1 MNFAHDIAEDDHS
14 FVIDKVGRAAKPE
27 QRERV
32 LPQSRGLLSGA
43 ELKSGYVPRN
53 PTMDSIINRGVA
65 LFFLALTSPIF
76 LFLILAQLISVK
88 GSIFYSGDRIGKDKK
103 LFHIYKFRTLN
114 EVAKSLTSN
123 QTLPSGSMTET
134 SIGTYLRYSRLDE
147 LPQLWNIL
155 KGDMVFFGPRPI
167 RPEMENVYKESASG
181 YNERF
186 LVKPGLVGLSQA
198 VMGHETSKR
207 TRARFNRMCCKTNV
221 HYGYISLFVMRVGL
235 AVLGRG
241 LKCLRQ
247 AIRDLLYSSPEQ
259 KWTRSGF
266 YSPKNSFV
274 HLQEDGGKS
283 IGILTGISRNHL
295 QFVSAKLLQ
304 KGRHKIVLEREV
316 GGCRKVHINA
326 ILNIANGY
334 PVGIRTS
341 GFLHYG
347 SYSVEGGASDYK
359 VERYFVCTPL
369 LSK

>member
-1 MNFAHDIAEDDHS
+1 MNFAPNIAKDKHP
-14 FVIDKVGRAAKPE
+14 FIIDRAGPAVKSE
-27 QRERV
+27 ERERV
-32 LPQSRGLLSGA
+32 LPKSRGLLSGA

-53 PTMDSIINRGVA
+53 LALDFAINRGLS
-65 LFFLALTSPIF
+65 LFFLVLTSPIF
-76 LFLILAQLISVK
+76 LFLILAQLIFFK
-88 GSIFYSGDRIGKDKK
+88 GSIFYSGNRLGKDKE
-103 LFHIYKFRTLN
+103 LFQIYKFRTLN
-114 EVAKSLTSN
+114 EVAKNLTSN
-123 QTLPSGSMTET
+123 RTLPSDSMTET
-134 SIGTYLRYSRLDE
+134 PIGTYLRYSRLDE

-167 RPEMENVYKESASG
+167 RPEMESVYKKNASS

-241 LKCLRQ
+241 LICLRQ
-247 AIRDLLYSSPEQ
+247 AFRDIYYSSPEQ
-259 KWTRSGF
+259 KWMRNGF
-266 YSPKNSFV
+266 YSPKKSFV
-274 HLQEDGGKS
+274 HLQDDGENN
-283 IGILTGISRNHL
+283 IGILTGISGSHL
-295 QFVSAKLLQ
+295 QFVSAKLLK
-304 KGRHKIVLEREV
+304 KGRHKIVLERDIN
-316 GGCRKVHINA
+316 GRRKIRVNA
-326 ILNIANGY
+326 ILKIANGY

-347 SYSVEGGASDYK
+347 SYSVEGGTSDYK